1 MAGEGKTE
9 KASPTKLREARERGD
24 IPTSPEFTSAA
35 LALVALFVL
44 QSQAGHILD
53 GLQSLVQG
61 DLSMISTPAK
71 LDNETLG
78 THVRSDTV
86 TGLLLLLPLVVA
98 ITVGALVIGLINT
111 RGLLSLKS
119 ITPSFRKLNPLNGVK
134 HLFGK
139 EAGIN
144 LLKTLIKAVISAL
157 FIWNWYPTWVR
168 LLPQLSL
175 MNEGAAAGTLWAA
188 ALHMAI
194 QLTAA
199 FLFVA
204 GLDYGYRQYAWRKR
218 QRMSKHD
225 QKEEFKRMEG
235 NPQMRSRMRQTARRR
250 LRAILQAG
258 GIRKVP
264 QADVVITNPT
274 HFAIAIQYKA
284 GKMGAPKVIAKGQNL
299 IALRIKDAA
308 RIHNIVIV
316 ENKPLAQALYK
327 SVEVNQEIPADLYQA
342 VAQVLA
348 FVYRLR
354 APRRPA
360 PRRGGPALAGL
371 GQG

>member
-1 MAGEGKTE
+1 MANEGKTE

-24 IPTSPEFTSAA
+24 IPTSPEFTGAA
-35 LALVALFVL
+35 LALVALFAL
-44 QSQAGHILD
+44 QSQAGHIMD
-53 GLQSLVQG
+53 GLLGLVRQ
-61 DLSMISTPAK
+61 DLAAISTPAK
-71 LDNETLG
+71 LDNQTLG
-78 THVRSDTV
+78 THLRSDLAA
-86 TGLLLLLPLVVA
+86 GLLLLLPLVVA
-98 ITVGALVIGLINT
+98 TTVGALVIGLINT

-139 EAGIN
+139 ESGIN
-144 LLKTLIKAVISAL
+144 LLKTLVKATISGL
-157 FIWNWYPTWVR
+157 LLWNWYPTWQA
-168 LLPQLSL
+168 LLPKLSL
-175 MNEGAAAGTLWAA
+175 MSESDAAGTLWAA
-188 ALHMAI
+188 ALRMAI
-194 QLTAA
+194 QMTAA

-218 QRMSKHD
+218 QRMSKQE

-235 NPQMRSRMRQTARRR
+235 NPHMRSRMRQTARRR

-274 HFAIAIQYKA
+274 HFAVAIQYQA
-284 GKMGAPKVIAKGQNL
+284 GKMSAPRVIAKGQHL

-308 RIHNIVIV
+308 RRHNVTVV
-316 ENKPLAQALYK
+316 ENRPLAQALFK

-348 FVYRLR
+348 FVYKLR

-360 PRRGGPALAGL
+360 VRRGGSAMAGF
-371 GQG
+371 GRG